1 MENIEA
7 VKKQYEEEIYRLT
20 SLSKT
25 VQQQY
30 QQAYAELQQQEK
42 ALMEEYQQKIS
53 DLSIG
58 IERLRGAYTA
68 LVDLEEGKDPTL
80 VVNGMMKPEDNNVEN
95 QEQENENVSE
105 NIEQEDS
112 TVDTKDTTTMED
124 VKKKAKEVVKKAK
137 EKDLITPYEEFAKSE
152 LGKETAVK
160 DVKEVVS
167 KERLA
172 ELHKSGEYTLSEEEQ
187 KAIESIT
194 QEIQQENT
202 KEPEVKQE
210 DSKVSTE
217 SKVDPKD
224 VPDYLKEQYGMKD

>member
-30 QQAYAELQQQEK
+30 QQAYTELQQQEK

-95 QEQENENVSE
+95 RESENVSE
-105 NIEQEDS
+105 DTELTEDI
-112 TVDTKDTTTMED
+112 TDEKGTNAIDE
-124 VKKKAKEVVKKAK
+124 VKEKAKEAVKKAK

>member
-30 QQAYAELQQQEK
+30 QQAYTELQQQEK

-95 QEQENENVSE
+95 QESENVSE
-105 NIEQEDS
+105 DTELTEDI
-112 TVDTKDTTTMED
+112 TDEKGTNAMNE
-124 VKKKAKEVVKKAK
+124 VKEKAKEAVKKAK

-172 ELHKSGEYTLSEEEQ
+172 ELHQSGEYILSEEEQ

>member
-30 QQAYAELQQQEK
+30 QQAYTELQQQEK

-95 QEQENENVSE
+95 RESENVSE
-105 NIEQEDS
+105 DTELTEDI
-112 TVDTKDTTTMED
+112 TDEKGTNAIDE
-124 VKKKAKEVVKKAK
+124 VKEKAKEAVKKAK

-194 QEIQQENT
+194 QEIQQENI

>member
-30 QQAYAELQQQEK
+30 QQAYTELQQQEK

-95 QEQENENVSE
+95 QESENVL
-105 NIEQEDS
+105 ED
-112 TVDTKDTTTMED
+112 TELTED
-124 VKKKAKEVVKKAK
+124 ITDEKGTNAIDEVKEKAKEAVKKAK

-167 KERLA
+167 KERLV

>member
-30 QQAYAELQQQEK
+30 QQAYTELQQQEK

-80 VVNGMMKPEDNNVEN
+80 VVNGMMKPEDSNVEN
-95 QEQENENVSE
+95 QESENVSE
-105 NIEQEDS
+105 
-112 TVDTKDTTTMED
+112 DTELTEDTTNEKGINAMDE
-124 VKKKAKEVVKKAK
+124 VKEKAKEAVKKAK

-172 ELHKSGEYTLSEEEQ
+172 ELHQSGEYILSEEEQ

-210 DSKVSTE
+210 DNKVTE
-217 SKVDPKD
+217 PKVDPKD